1 MLRLL
6 ELILEIVSGVVA
18 DSLRSRQQLLAENAM
33 LRQQVINLRRA
44 VKRPRLTPAERLL
57 LVISSCFTKR

>member
-44 VKRPRLTPAERLL
+44 VNDLA
-57 LVISSCFTKR
+57 